1 MAGRPRIVGGVD
13 THADTMHV
21 AVLTLVGRKLADQEF
36 PTTGSGYRSAI
47 GFLTGH
53 GAVEA
58 VGVEGT
64 SSYGAGFT
72 KALITAGMRV
82 IEVNRPNRAARRRR
96 GKSDPVDAELAAR
109 AVLSGDATS
118 APKDPAIEAIRALFN
133 ARRSAVKARTAASN
147 QITSLQVTA
156 PEPLRAKYRSMKG
169 DSLIAALA
177 SSCRPSSSDMIAD
190 AVLSALKVLAE
201 RHHFLTTQAADL
213 LKQIDVLVSAANPA
227 LRAAFGVGPD
237 TAAQLLITAGAN
249 PGRLRSEPSFAA
261 LCGVAPVQ
269 ASSGKTNRHRLSRG
283 GDRGA
288 NNALY
293 RIALVRM
300 SNQPCTKEYVAR
312 QVAAHRTKAAIIR
325 LLKRAIVREIYRLLT
340 KEVEIPEYRDLRP
353 SRQAKNITLTTVA
366 NHFEVWP
373 MVISCIERGTRR
385 DDALAIN
392 YRKWLSTA

>member
-1 MAGRPRIVGGVD
+1 M
-13 THADTMHV
+13 
-21 AVLTLVGRKLADQEF
+21 
-36 PTTGSGYRSAI
+36 
-47 GFLTGH
+47 
-53 GAVEA
+53 EA

-147 QITSLQVTA
+147 QITSLLVTA

-169 DSLIAALA
+169 ESLIAALA
-177 SSCRPSSSDMIAD
+177 SCRPSGSDMTAD

-201 RHHFLTTQAADL
+201 RHNFLTVQAVDL

-340 KEVEIPEYRDLRP
+340 NEVEIPEYRDLRP
-353 SRQAKNITLTTVA
+353 SRQAKNITLTTAA
-366 NHFEVWP
+366 NHFQVWP

-385 DDALAIN
+385 DDAPAIN
-392 YRKWLSTA
+392 YRKWLSAA

>member
-1 MAGRPRIVGGVD
+1 
-13 THADTMHV
+13 
-21 AVLTLVGRKLADQEF
+21 
-36 PTTGSGYRSAI
+36 
-47 GFLTGH
+47 
-53 GAVEA
+53 
-58 VGVEGT
+58 
-64 SSYGAGFT
+64 
-72 KALITAGMRV
+72 
-82 IEVNRPNRAARRRR
+82 
-96 GKSDPVDAELAAR
+96 
-109 AVLSGDATS
+109 
-118 APKDPAIEAIRALFN
+118 
-133 ARRSAVKARTAASN
+133 
-147 QITSLQVTA
+147 
-156 PEPLRAKYRSMKG
+156 
-169 DSLIAALA
+169 
-177 SSCRPSSSDMIAD
+177 MIAD

-201 RHHFLTTQAADL
+201 RHHFLTTQAVDL

-340 KEVEIPEYRDLRP
+340 NEVEIPEYRDLRP

-392 YRKWLSTA
+392 YRKWLSAA

>member
-1 MAGRPRIVGGVD
+1 MAARPRIVGGVD

-118 APKDPAIEAIRALFN
+118 APKDPTIEAIRALFN

-147 QITSLQVTA
+147 QITSLLVTA

-177 SSCRPSSSDMIAD
+177 SLPTKRFGHDRRR
-190 AVLSALKVLAE
+190 SA
-201 RHHFLTTQAADL
+201 Q
-213 LKQIDVLVSAANPA
+213 
-227 LRAAFGVGPD
+227 
-237 TAAQLLITAGAN
+237 
-249 PGRLRSEPSFAA
+249 
-261 LCGVAPVQ
+261 
-269 ASSGKTNRHRLSRG
+269 
-283 GDRGA
+283 
-288 NNALY
+288 
-293 RIALVRM
+293 
-300 SNQPCTKEYVAR
+300 
-312 QVAAHRTKAAIIR
+312 RT
-325 LLKRAIVREIYRLLT
+325 E
-340 KEVEIPEYRDLRP
+340 
-353 SRQAKNITLTTVA
+353 S
-366 NHFEVWP
+366 
-373 MVISCIERGTRR
+373 TR
-385 DDALAIN
+385 
-392 YRKWLSTA
+392 